1 MWNGIEDIYI
11 NKTGEKIPDQFFFA
25 MSGFCSFAYIKTNKY
40 MNLASEI
47 VLNIADLKYR
57 AYQLVKDGIKEM

>member
-57 AYQLVKDGIKEM
+57 SYQLVKDGIKEM

>member
-1 MWNGIEDIYI
+1 
-11 NKTGEKIPDQFFFA
+11 
-25 MSGFCSFAYIKTNKY
+25 